1 MQQHKP
7 NGTIAVVTPHM
18 THNTTY
24 HTPHNLMFRKPEGSK
39 GYHSG
44 TGQEKQGL
52 PRFIRDY
59 FDVFYVTV
67 CDHVVYSRNEES
79 L

>member
-1 MQQHKP
+1 
-7 NGTIAVVTPHM
+7 
-18 THNTTY
+18 
-24 HTPHNLMFRKPEGSK
+24 MFRKPEGSK